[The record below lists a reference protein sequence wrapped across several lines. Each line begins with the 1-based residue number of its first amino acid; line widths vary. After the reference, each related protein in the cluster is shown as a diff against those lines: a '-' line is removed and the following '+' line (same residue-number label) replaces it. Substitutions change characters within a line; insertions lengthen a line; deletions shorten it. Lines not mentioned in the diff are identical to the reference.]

1 MAALLTLAG
10 TAVGGLIGWSGD
22 PVPSADP
29 VSLRALF
36 ADLGMRVGPADD
48 DLTAAVRRF
57 QAHAGLATDGVAGP
71 QTVHRLARYA
81 REARDLRRLHVTAA

>member
-10 TAVGGLIGWSGD
+10 TAVGGLIGWSD

-48 DLTAAVRRF
+48 DLVAAVRRF
-57 QAHAGLATDGVAGP
+57 QAHAGLTTDGVAGP

-81 REARDLRRLHVTAA
+81 REARDLRRLHLTTA